1 MKRRLLVP
9 AVCALLVL
17 PAGVLAA
24 CGGDDD
30 EDQAATATTTPE
42 RPSAT
47 TPPVQHRD
55 DAGRRQR
62 VKVSMKD
69 IKYIPREVEVSVGDT
84 VVWTNDDPIPH
95 TVTAEK
101 GETFDSGNVDGGDTY
116 EYTPRKA
123 GEISYVCTIHPNQ
136 TGTLTVTE

>member
-30 EDQAATATTTPE
+30 EDQAGTATTATEE
-42 RPSAT
+42 RPTRA
-47 TPPVQHRD
+47 TPPEQES
-55 DAGRRQR
+55 GGGQGEQ

-69 IKYIPREVEVSVGDT
+69 IRYIPREVTAKVGQT

-101 GETFDSGNVDGGDTY
+101 GETFDSGNVNAGDTY
-116 EYTPRKA
+116 EYSPTKA

>member
-9 AVCALLVL
+9 AVCALLAL
-17 PAGVLAA
+17 PTGLAA

-30 EDQAATATTTPE
+30 EDTTATSAPAATTTE
-42 RPSAT
+42 EPSGGT
-47 TPPVQHRD
+47 TGAA
-55 DAGRRQR
+55 AGEGETIQ
-62 VKVSMKD
+62 VSMKD
-69 IKYIPREVEVSVGDT
+69 IKYTPREVTAKVGDKI
-84 VVWTNDDPIPH
+84 VWTNDDPIPH

-101 GETFDSGNVDGGDTY
+101 GETFDSGNVNSGDTY